1 MSQLPNTQTPKER
14 PAVLPTTTDI
24 DSLMTLFR
32 EFMFPM
38 VYGIRQSS
46 STSPVEGNGAG
57 MPGPTAEIEAKL
69 RQLAQQVLLVTTQVD
84 EQEAASHAD
93 VIVQGLFE
101 QLSDIRQ
108 LLLSDVEAV
117 ALNDPAAS
125 SSVEVI
131 CCYPAITA
139 MLHHRIAHALHK
151 LGLPLLPRIISER
164 AHSITGI
171 DIHPAAL
178 IGASFGIDHGTGIV
192 IGATTIIGHHVMLYQ
207 GVTLGARNFLHDA
220 DGRLLNEPRHP
231 IIEDHVTIYSNTSV
245 LGRIRVGHHS
255 VIGGNLW
262 ITHDV
267 APQSQIR
274 QSSPVR
280 HTLFIDGAGI

>member
-1 MSQLPNTQTPKER
+1 MGLQT
-14 PAVLPTTTDI
+14 AI
-24 DSLMTLFR
+24 
-32 EFMFPM
+32 
-38 VYGIRQSS
+38 
-46 STSPVEGNGAG
+46 
-57 MPGPTAEIEAKL
+57 AEINAQL
-69 RQLAQQVLLVTTQVD
+69 RQLAQQVLIVATQAD
-84 EQEAASHAD
+84 EQDAAAHAD
-93 VIVQGLFE
+93 VIAQGLLE
-101 QLSDIRQ
+101 QLADIRQ

-117 ALNDPAAS
+117 ALNDPAAG

-171 DIHPAAL
+171 DIHPAAQ

-207 GVTLGARNFLHDA
+207 GVTLGARNFQHDA

-245 LGRIRVGHHS
+245 LGRIRIGHHS

-267 APQSQIR
+267 PPQSQIR
-274 QSSPVR
+274 QSRPER